1 LWRPGRRPEN
11 ELSEEEE
18 LERLHQL
25 MSEEEWDLALA
36 RLSGL
41 GWPELAMRFGKSA
54 DALRMRLSRILR
66 RLRQHLP
73 PE

>member
-1 LWRPGRRPEN
+1 LGQH

-18 LERLHQL
+18 LEQLHQL
-25 MSEEEWDLALA
+25 MSEEEWNLALA

-41 GWPELAMRFGKSA
+41 GWAELAKRFGKSA
-54 DALRMRLSRILR
+54 DALRMQLSRILR

-73 PE
+73 PTE